1 MKNIE
6 GHTVYE
12 TVLYKN
18 TGWDTVTV
26 EIQDGDVFLSFL
38 APDGEACV
46 RLLPRQ
52 AREIAKGL
60 SSCAAELDAIKKEAR
75 E

>member
-52 AREIAKGL
+52 ARKIAEEL
-60 SSCAAELDAIKKEAR
+60 SSCAAELDAIKKE
-75 E
+75 EK

>member
-52 AREIAKGL
+52 ARKTAEGL
-60 SSCAAELDAIKKEAR
+60 SSCAAELDAIKKE
-75 E
+75 EK